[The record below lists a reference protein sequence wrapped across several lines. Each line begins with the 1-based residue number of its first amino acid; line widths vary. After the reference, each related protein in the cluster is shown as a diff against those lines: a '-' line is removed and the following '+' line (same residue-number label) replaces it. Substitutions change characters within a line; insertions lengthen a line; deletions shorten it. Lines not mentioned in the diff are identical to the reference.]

1 MSQANQTVERICF
14 KTPNEDL
21 LYHFFKHFYIFNS
34 SEEKK
39 SKKNE
44 LSLRK

>member
-1 MSQANQTVERICF
+1 MSQANQTVERSCF
-14 KTPNEDL
+14 KTPKEDF
-21 LYHFFKHFYIFNS
+21 LYHFFNHFYISNS

>member
-14 KTPNEDL
+14 KTSKEDF
-21 LYHFFKHFYIFNS
+21 LYHFFKHFYIFSS

-39 SKKNE
+39 SKTSE